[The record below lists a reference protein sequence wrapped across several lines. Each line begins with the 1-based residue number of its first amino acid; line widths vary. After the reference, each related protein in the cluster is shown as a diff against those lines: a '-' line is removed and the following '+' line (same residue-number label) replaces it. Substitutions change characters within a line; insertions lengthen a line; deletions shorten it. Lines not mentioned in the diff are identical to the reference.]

1 MKKLISLAL
10 ALMLVFS
17 LATVAMA
24 ADVDSPEEEPVQVYT
39 DQSTVTLTKVYKLVG
54 AGSSPAETFTV
65 AQTGKR
71 VVTGEATV
79 APDLGTI
86 TGAEFAAGAAT
97 TDGATGTITINLP
110 TYTNVG
116 IYEYTL
122 QEVNTAATAGVTYR
136 ANSIRLVVSVIND
149 ENGNIR
155 VAYAHAE
162 EEGSNTKSNTITNT
176 YSAGTLK
183 VSKTVDGNMGD
194 KTKYFEFTV
203 TLTGENGKT
212 YANSFPVSGG
222 STGGNNPTS
231 ISLGTATKFNL
242 KHGDTISIANIP
254 YGVSYQV
261 VETAADGYTTVKTG
275 DTGTI
280 GSAEATAAFTNTKN
294 GDVDT
299 GITLDSLPFVLIL
312 AVCAG
317 AVVLFVIKR
326 RRSVDF

>member
-1 MKKLISLAL
+1 MKKLISLTL

-24 ADVDSPEEEPVQVYT
+24 ADNGNPDEEAPAYT
-39 DQSTVTLTKVYKLVG
+39 DQSTVSLTKVYKLVG

-65 AQTGKR
+65 RQTAKR
-71 VVTGEATV
+71 VVNGEATE

-86 TGAEFAAGAAT
+86 TGAAFDANAAT
-97 TDGATGTITINLP
+97 DSGATGTITIALP
-110 TYTNVG
+110 NYTNVG
-116 IYEYTL
+116 VYEYTL
-122 QEVNTAATAGVTYR
+122 QEVNTAATAGVRYHQGT
-136 ANSIRLVVSVIND
+136 IRLVVSVIND
-149 ENGNIR
+149 EDGNIR

-162 EEGSNTKSNTITNT
+162 EDGSTTKSNTITNT
-176 YSAGTLK
+176 YSAGTLN

-203 TLTGENGKT
+203 TLTGETGKN
-212 YANSFPVSGG
+212 YATSFAVSGG
-222 STGGNNPTS
+222 STGGNNPTT
-231 ISLGTATKFNL
+231 ISLNTPTTFHL
-242 KHGDTISIANIP
+242 KDSDTISIANIP
-254 YGVSYQV
+254 YGVSYTV
-261 VETAADGYTTVKTG
+261 VETAAEGYETTKTG

-280 GSAEATAAFTNTKN
+280 GSAEATAAFTNTKDV
-294 GDVDT
+294 DVDT

-326 RRSVDF
+326 RNSAEF